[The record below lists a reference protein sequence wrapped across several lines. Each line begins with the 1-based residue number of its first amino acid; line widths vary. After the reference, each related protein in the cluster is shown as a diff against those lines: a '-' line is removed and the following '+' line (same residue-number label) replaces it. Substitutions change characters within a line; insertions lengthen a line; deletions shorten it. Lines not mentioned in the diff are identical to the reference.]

1 MDFYNVIKQCCKQKG
16 FTLSELVKA
25 LNLST
30 GMPSKWKKGL
40 IPNGETLIKLAD
52 YLDVSIDYLLGRELT
67 STDTN
72 TDTEFTYAL
81 YKELEGLTN
90 KQKNIL
96 LDMAK
101 AFKDS

>member
-1 MDFYNVIKQCCKQKG
+1 MDFYKVIKQCCEQKG
-16 FTLSELVKA
+16 FTLNELVKA

-52 YLDVSIDYLLGRELT
+52 YLDISIDYLLGREQT
-67 STDTN
+67 PTDTN

-81 YKELEGLTN
+81 YKELEGLTK
-90 KQKNIL
+90 KQKHLL